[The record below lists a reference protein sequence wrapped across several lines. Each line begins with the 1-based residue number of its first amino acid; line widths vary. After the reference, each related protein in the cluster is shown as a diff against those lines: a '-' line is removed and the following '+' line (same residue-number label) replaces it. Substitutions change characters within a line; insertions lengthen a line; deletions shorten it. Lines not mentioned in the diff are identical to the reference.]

1 MFHTLIKNLYVRDDW
16 AGHKCH
22 HFHKWRQ
29 LTKNMRVIL
38 CLGAY
43 MRKMSNI
50 WSFLAI
56 FSNISVYELYDFQ
69 NRVARFSV
77 MPCNNLNIEHQK
89 CFNPVQHIID
99 YHFQRIESL
108 HKSIMTSKISYMRGK
123 LFSIFDCGPPT
134 SWAAMQIYGITFYF
148 CCIHAGI

>member
-43 MRKMSNI
+43 TSKMSNI
-50 WSFLAI
+50 WSLLVSFL
-56 FSNISVYELYDFQ
+56 NNYVYELYDFK
-69 NRVARFSV
+69 NRVDRFV
-77 MPCNNLNIEHQK
+77 RCMTCTNLNIIHEN
-89 CFNPVQHIID
+89 CFNPVRRIID
-99 YHFQRIESL
+99 YHFQRIVNLPTSL
-108 HKSIMTSKISYMRGK
+108 MTSKISYMRGK
-123 LFSIFDCGPPT
+123 LFLIFNCGSPT
-134 SWAAMQIYGITFYF
+134 SWAAMQVYGIIF
-148 CCIHAGI
+148 CCIHTGI